1 MYKENINNKNWH
13 SFVKSHNLCNRV
25 YDMLDFF
32 NCFKDNDVEIAK
44 KEIKKKMQ
52 NIYYVETLAKF
63 FEEKKEKN
71 KKNIELR
78 CNLIDLIT
86 DLDFLKQYLTK

>member
-44 KEIKKKMQ
+44 KG
-52 NIYYVETLAKF
+52 N
-63 FEEKKEKN
+63 
-71 KKNIELR
+71 
-78 CNLIDLIT
+78 
-86 DLDFLKQYLTK
+86 